1 MAQESQLVETLAVI
15 GVGLIGGS
23 LAGALKECG
32 AVGCVVGCGRNI
44 DNLEMALQRG
54 LIDRYT
60 RDPLEA
66 VAEAD
71 LVLLATPVNA
81 LIHSLPTIAKHARP
95 NAVIT
100 DAGSVKSE
108 VIHAARSALGETFG
122 RFVPGHPIAGREKS
136 GSDAAVTDLFRDHW
150 VVLTPLA
157 ETDPTAIERVKQ
169 MWEQVGARIRLMDPG
184 SHDQILGMTSHL
196 PHAVAYALVAQLGDQ
211 RQSEEYA
218 SMTAGGF
225 LDITRVASS
234 DPAMWR
240 DIFLHNAKP
249 TANLIREHRQVLE
262 RLEALIREGDAQGL
276 QEWFESAKALRSSL
290 ENTRD
295 YQRSKVR

>member
-32 AVGCVVGCGRNI
+32 RVGCVVGCGRNI
-44 DNLEMALQRG
+44 DNLEMALQHG

-66 VAEAD
+66 VSEAD

-81 LIHSLPTIAKHARP
+81 LIQSLPALAKHARP

-136 GSDAAVTDLFRDHW
+136 GADAAVTDLFRDHW

-157 ETDPTAIERVKQ
+157 ETDPPAIELVKQ
-169 MWEQVGARIRLMDPG
+169 MWEQVGARIRLMDPE
-184 SHDQILGMTSHL
+184 SHDEILGMTSHL
-196 PHAVAYALVAQLGDQ
+196 PHAVAYALVAQLADQ
-211 RQSEEYA
+211 SRNEEYA

-249 TANLIREHRQVLE
+249 TANLIRKHRKVLE
-262 RLEALIREGDAQGL
+262 RLEGLIREGDAQGL

-290 ENTRD
+290 EDTRNH
-295 YQRSKVR
+295 QRSKVR

>member
-1 MAQESQLVETLAVI
+1 MPREGQFVDTLAVI

-32 AVGCVVGCGRNI
+32 AVGCVVGCGRSTE
-44 DNLEMALQRG
+44 NLEAAAQRG

-60 RDPLEA
+60 TDPIVA

-81 LIHSLPTIAKHARP
+81 LIQTLPTLAKHVRP
-95 NAVIT
+95 DAIIT
-100 DAGSVKSE
+100 DAGSVKCE
-108 VIHAARSALGETFG
+108 VINAARTTLGETFD

-136 GSDAAVTDLFRDHW
+136 GSQAAVTDLFRDHW
-150 VVLTPLA
+150 VVLTPL
-157 ETDPTAIERVKQ
+157 EDTDPTALALVRK
-169 MWEQVGARIRLMDPG
+169 MWEQVGSRVRLMDPA
-184 SHDQILGMTSHL
+184 SHDEILGMTSHL

-211 RQSEEYA
+211 QRNDEYA

-240 DIFLHNAKP
+240 DIFLHNGET
-249 TANLIREHRQVLE
+249 TADLIREHRKVLE
-262 RLEALIREGDAQGL
+262 RLETLIREGNAEGL
-276 QEWFESAKALRSSL
+276 QEWFESAKSLRSSL
-290 ENTRD
+290 ENAKEH
-295 YQRSKVR
+295 QRSKPK

>member
-32 AVGCVVGCGRNI
+32 GVGCVVGCGRNI
-44 DNLEMALQRG
+44 DNLEMALQHG

-66 VAEAD
+66 VSEAD

-81 LIHSLPTIAKHARP
+81 LIQSLPTLAKHARP

-100 DAGSVKSE
+100 DAGSVKGD

-136 GSDAAVTDLFRDHW
+136 GADAAVTDLFRDHW

-157 ETDPTAIERVKQ
+157 ETDATAIELVKQ
-169 MWEQVGARIRLMDPG
+169 MWEQVGARIRLMDPE
-184 SHDQILGMTSHL
+184 SHDEILGMTSHL
-196 PHAVAYALVAQLGDQ
+196 PHAVAYALVAQLADQ
-211 RQSEEYA
+211 SRNEEYA

-249 TANLIREHRQVLE
+249 TANLIRKHRKVLE
-262 RLEALIREGDAQGL
+262 RLEGLIREGDAQGL

-290 ENTRD
+290 EDTRNH
-295 YQRSKVR
+295 QRSKVR